1 MERDSIS
8 RCRPGVGQ
16 TGGMSDQELTE
27 ALRQTLADHRVT
39 RGERKALRALLDE
52 AALDDHRRALLR
64 SQAFEIARAE
74 IDAPQARE
82 VLEWLNDIVGLLLAP
97 ARGAG
102 RVRGARVPSEAWFS
116 PGEEPLA
123 CIVRHLRAV
132 RSRADICV
140 FTVTDDRISDG
151 VLSAARRGVKVRL
164 ISDDDKSGDLG
175 SDVQR
180 FERAGVP
187 VALDRC
193 PAHMHH
199 KFALFDRARLLTGS
213 FNWTRSASGHNHEN
227 LLVTGEPSLVAAYEA
242 EFERLW
248 VGYS

>member
-1 MERDSIS
+1 MR
-8 RCRPGVGQ
+8 
-16 TGGMSDQELTE
+16 DQELTE
-27 ALRQTLADHRVT
+27 ALRKTLADRRVT
-39 RGERKALRALLDE
+39 RGERKALRALFDG

-82 VLEWLNDIVGLLLAP
+82 VLEWLDDVVGLLLAP
-97 ARGAG
+97 ARGAQGG
-102 RVRGARVPSEAWFS
+102 RAKSVSSEAWFS
-116 PGEEPLA
+116 PGEKPLA
-123 CIVRHLRAV
+123 CIVQHLRAV

-140 FTVTDDRISDG
+140 FTVTDDRISHG
-151 VLSAARRGVKVRL
+151 ILSAARRGVKVRL
-164 ISDDDKSGDLG
+164 ISDDDKAGDEG

-187 VALDRC
+187 VALDRS

-199 KFALFDRARLLTGS
+199 KFALFDRVHLLTGS

-227 LLVTGEPSLVAAYEA
+227 LLVTGEPGLVAAYEA

-248 VGYS
+248 ARYA